1 VTTCDSE
8 RFGKGFKLMR
18 RGREC
23 LAEDTLERLFYV
35 YFNHSLCLPVEY
47 EALYKVPKLCQEDLV
62 SPKPNSGSGK
72 PSTRIFMKWTGAGWC
87 MGTCTHFYEK
97 GVKIDG
103 RNMRGNVAI
112 RWVGDNGRLRDSKLS
127 LDDYFLPENVFNA
140 HHEAK
145 SKPAGT
151 WVLLRRK

>member
-1 VTTCDSE
+1 
-8 RFGKGFKLMR
+8 M
-18 RGREC
+18 
-23 LAEDTLERLFYV
+23 
-35 YFNHSLCLPVEY
+35 EY
-47 EALYKVPKLCQEDLV
+47 EALYEIPKLCQEDLV

-72 PSTRIFMKWTGAGWC
+72 PSIRIFMKWTGAGWC

-103 RNMRGNVAI
+103 RKIRGNVAI

-127 LDDYFLPENVFNA
+127 LDDYFLPKNAVNA